1 TLMGMPMIQL
11 CHILRQL
18 KVLVP

>member
-1 TLMGMPMIQL
+1 MGLPMIQL

-18 KVLVP
+18 DLQIP